1 MTEYPGLGNQYQCN
15 SKLKLAPNVI
25 NMYKTIPS
33 TIQTFAMPST
43 REKKNGITAFASYVM
58 ALMKSQPAK
67 DICSLDK
74 LRFTAFEFKMGTKQN
89 S

>member
-1 MTEYPGLGNQYQCN
+1 MTLSYIYIHRYDYENPRLGNQYQCN

-43 REKKNGITAFASYVM
+43 RENKKWNYCLCFLCA
-58 ALMKSQPAK
+58 
-67 DICSLDK
+67 
-74 LRFTAFEFKMGTKQN
+74 GTDEVPTCQTFVH
-89 S
+89 